1 MTKAVPSENNNYKLF
16 KGWNE
21 MMKAVIM
28 CGGAGT
34 RLRPITEVTPKP
46 LVKLL
51 NTPVLEIIINRL
63 IKAGIRDIYLSLG
76 YKAQDIIDF
85 CESRNFDADISYR
98 EEESPLGTAGGVKN
112 CIKKTEDTVIVLSGD
127 NVFTVDLTKVTEY
140 HRVSDA
146 DVTLVAKEVE
156 DPREYG
162 VVLKD
167 PEGNITGFQEK
178 PSWENARSFNVNTG
192 IYILKGEILD
202 MIPDGTFY
210 DFATDLFPKI
220 LLEHKKFMCYK
231 TEELWGD
238 IGEFPALLELTAD
251 ILSLYTG
258 EFDVKGNVYT
268 EDYIDERGN
277 QISAPCLIGKNVT
290 LGSSNRI
297 GPFAIIGDNCVISDG
312 TVISESILGDG
323 AEVGSGSDVLSCVID
338 ENVKIGSNCVI
349 EKNAVLG
356 YGCKIG
362 NFTRILSGYKIWPG
376 KNISSESVVSR
387 DMFYE
392 TPESIEADVFGI
404 SGKIFSQLTLSDAV
418 KLGQAAA
425 SVKNIRR
432 IGIGTDDSAPADI
445 YKTVCAGAVRS
456 CGVICYD
463 FENVFKA
470 QGYFYGAYCSLDS
483 FIYISTSDNTVNF
496 SFFGKNGMPV
506 SASAAREINN
516 NFRFSSFNYSEP
528 SACGELF
535 RMNLLSTAYT
545 SALHKTLS
553 CSVNKRK
560 VRFECENKTLSSLL
574 SEFFGKL
581 GVLNEPGGIQFL
593 INSNGTDM
601 YCIENDKF
609 YSSDR
614 IKAALSE
621 LRFAEGKDVVIG
633 EDAPD
638 IISEKAKEYGCRLFS
653 LCENGVK
660 PEISE
665 YLFIENL
672 WNFDAVF
679 LCVKLLSVITQ
690 ANITVSELME
700 TQHDFT
706 LRKKVFEI
714 NCPPSQVRTLIE
726 ETGAQKNE
734 GDDPFYTVSSSK
746 GKAKIRQLGNKSR
759 VKVVVEAADMET
771 AKELSGEISSKLRS
785 LNIDKN
791 SI

>member
-1 MTKAVPSENNNYKLF
+1 
-16 KGWNE
+16 
-21 MMKAVIM
+21 
-28 CGGAGT
+28 
-34 RLRPITEVTPKP
+34 
-46 LVKLL
+46 
-51 NTPVLEIIINRL
+51 
-63 IKAGIRDIYLSLG
+63 
-76 YKAQDIIDF
+76 
-85 CESRNFDADISYR
+85 
-98 EEESPLGTAGGVKN
+98 
-112 CIKKTEDTVIVLSGD
+112 
-127 NVFTVDLTKVTEY
+127 
-140 HRVSDA
+140 
-146 DVTLVAKEVE
+146 
-156 DPREYG
+156 
-162 VVLKD
+162 
-167 PEGNITGFQEK
+167 
-178 PSWENARSFNVNTG
+178 
-192 IYILKGEILD
+192 
-202 MIPDGTFY
+202 
-210 DFATDLFPKI
+210 
-220 LLEHKKFMCYK
+220 
-231 TEELWGD
+231 
-238 IGEFPALLELTAD
+238 
-251 ILSLYTG
+251 
-258 EFDVKGNVYT
+258 
-268 EDYIDERGN
+268 
-277 QISAPCLIGKNVT
+277 
-290 LGSSNRI
+290 
-297 GPFAIIGDNCVISDG
+297 
-312 TVISESILGDG
+312 
-323 AEVGSGSDVLSCVID
+323 
-338 ENVKIGSNCVI
+338 
-349 EKNAVLG
+349 
-356 YGCKIG
+356 
-362 NFTRILSGYKIWPG
+362 
-376 KNISSESVVSR
+376 
-387 DMFYE
+387 
-392 TPESIEADVFGI
+392 
-404 SGKIFSQLTLSDAV
+404 
-418 KLGQAAA
+418 
-425 SVKNIRR
+425 
-432 IGIGTDDSAPADI
+432 
-445 YKTVCAGAVRS
+445 VRS